1 MSDSRLLHP
10 SAQLWR
16 VVMYCDH
23 DPDFAL
29 EVVSPTDYDTAREYA
44 KVLAEV
50 LDHDMVVERVEEL

>member
-10 SAQLWR
+10 SAQLWH

-23 DPDFAL
+23 DSDFAL
-29 EVVSPTDYDTAREYA
+29 ELISPTKYDTAREYA